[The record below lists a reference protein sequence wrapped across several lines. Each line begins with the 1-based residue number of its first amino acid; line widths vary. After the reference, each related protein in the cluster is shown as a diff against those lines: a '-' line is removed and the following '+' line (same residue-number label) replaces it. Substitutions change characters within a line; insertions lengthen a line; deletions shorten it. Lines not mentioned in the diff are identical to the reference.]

1 MRKLAIVMA
10 AAVVAALVF
19 SVDVVPVQAQKQY
32 FDAFVAKYPEVAEKA
47 NQQKCGVCH
56 GKQKT
61 QRSDFAKALEKA
73 LGEKKVKDV
82 EKINAALDTV
92 AAEEYTD
99 GKTYGELLKDGQL
112 PAPFAE

>member
-1 MRKLAIVMA
+1 MRKLAIVMG

-32 FDAFVAKYPEVAEKA
+32 FDAFVAKYPAVAEKA
-47 NQQKCGVCH
+47 NEQKCGVCH

-99 GKTYGELLKDGQL
+99 GKTYGELLESGQL